1 MADLKN
7 RKMGASELMVSPLGL
22 GSWQFSRG
30 NGMVGK
36 YWPAITDDTVDAIV
50 KATLEAGVNWFD
62 TAEIYGNGESE
73 KALAAALQRQSLA
86 PGEVVIATKW
96 WPFMRSARSL
106 TGTINERL
114 RMLAPYPI
122 DLYQIHQPFS
132 VSSIKE
138 QMKAMAKLQKEGQI
152 RYAGVSNFSAKQMK
166 AAHRL
171 LEDYGFS
178 LVSNQVKYN
187 LLDRRIEDN
196 GILETAQ
203 ELGMAIIAYSPL
215 EQGILTGKFHEQP
228 EKLRQISGMRRMQR
242 SFREENVNHIRPLIV
257 IMQEI
262 AKKYGVTPSQVALN
276 WLVSFHGETVF
287 AIPGASNAKQAA
299 DNTGALH
306 FTLTK
311 DELTALDST
320 SHKVR
325 NAVFA

>member
-1 MADLKN
+1 MAELKN

-30 NGMVGK
+30 NGLVGK
-36 YWPAITDDTVDAIV
+36 YWPAISDETVDAIV
-50 KATLEAGVNWFD
+50 KATLEGGINWFD

-73 KALAAALQRQSLA
+73 KALAAALQRQSVA
-86 PGEVVIATKW
+86 PGEVAIATKW

-132 VSSIKE
+132 VSSVKE
-138 QMKAMAKLQKEGQI
+138 QMRAMAKLQNDGNI

-171 LEDYGFS
+171 LSEFGFS
-178 LVSNQVKYN
+178 LISNQVKYN

-203 ELGMAIIAYSPL
+203 ELGIAIIAYSPL
-215 EQGILTGKFHEQP
+215 EQGILTGKFHAEP
-228 EKLRQISGMRRMQR
+228 ERLRQLSGMRRMQR
-242 SFREENVNHIRPLIV
+242 SFREENVNHVRPLILK
-257 IMQEI
+257 MQEI
-262 AKKYGVTPSQVALN
+262 AEKYGATTSQVALN
-276 WLVSFHGETVF
+276 WLVSFHGDTVF
-287 AIPGASNAKQAA
+287 AIPGASSAKQAS
-299 DNTGALH
+299 DNAGALH
-306 FTLTK
+306 FSMT
-311 DELTALDST
+311 DVELKSLDAISQE
-320 SHKVR
+320 VR
-325 NAVFA
+325 TAVFA